1 MVTDYAIPVKFRSC
15 SHSIEQYPTEEFLN
29 AVKEIDNATTAEV
42 ADLVGC
48 SYDLAYRRLNELSE
62 DERITGMKVGSTFI
76 WNLM

>member
-1 MVTDYAIPVKFRSC
+1 MPNDRNEDSGKFT
-15 SHSIEQYPTEEFLN
+15 EQYPTEEFLS

-62 DERITGMKVGSTFI
+62 DEKITRMKVGSTFI
-76 WNLM
+76 CNLV

>member
-1 MVTDYAIPVKFRSC
+1 MPNDRNEDSGKFT
-15 SHSIEQYPTEEFLN
+15 EQYPTEEFLN
-29 AVKEIDNATTAEV
+29 AVKKVDNATTAEV

-62 DERITGMKVGSTFI
+62 DERIKRMKVGSTFI